1 MREKTIKMNNN
12 TRAVYDE
19 MTFDFFHKLHNAD
32 LTAGEKM
39 AIFHAFSE
47 FTKFEY
53 KNYKADKVKEENGE

>member
-1 MREKTIKMNNN
+1 MREKIVKMNDR

-53 KNYKADKVKEENGE
+53 KNYKTGKVKEENGE